1 MQFISP
7 PEASEATQTRPKT
20 AKSFMPCTRP
30 RSSGVC
36 AAVSI
41 AVAPMKPKFQ
51 PRPSRIS
58 ATEKCPRVTPERPTA
73 PAAAR
78 SARPAAMTRSAPK
91 RAIRLPVKNDGANMA
106 STCQETT
113 SAALA
118 VEKPQPT
125 TASGVEVITRFISA

>member
-1 MQFISP
+1 
-7 PEASEATQTRPKT
+7 
-20 AKSFMPCTRP
+20 
-30 RSSGVC
+30 
-36 AAVSI
+36 
-41 AVAPMKPKFQ
+41 
-51 PRPSRIS
+51 
-58 ATEKCPRVTPERPTA
+58 
-73 PAAAR
+73 
-78 SARPAAMTRSAPK
+78 MTRSEPK